1 MERPCELAR
10 LNDPDRLY
18 DVQRALVARGIEAE
32 VWDAEGG
39 ARRRRGVAPELRLMV
54 RRQDLVYARWVAHA
68 AGLDTWRDASDEEA
82 A

>member
-18 DVQRALVARGIEAE
+18 DVQRALAARGIEAE
-32 VWDAEGG
+32 VWDLEGG
-39 ARRRRGVAPELRLMV
+39 ARRRKGIAPYLRLMV

-68 AGLDTWRDASDEEA
+68 AGLDAWGRASDEDA

>member
-1 MERPCELAR
+1 MERPCELTR

-18 DVQRALVARGIEAE
+18 EVQRALTARGVEAE
-32 VWDAEGG
+32 VWDVERG
-39 ARRRRGVAPELRLMV
+39 ARRRKGVALELRLMV

-68 AGLDTWRDASDEEA
+68 AGLDTWRDAPDEEA